1 MATIIEII
9 IVLGGSREI
18 TMALGLPLALK
29 PMRNQAQNPLI
40 INQHWPYTAMGALM
54 AGWHW

>member
-40 INQHWPYTAMGALM
+40 INQHWPYTAMGALI
-54 AGWHW
+54 AG